1 MGETGDMESRGAAS
15 APRSRWQI
23 SVSVG
28 GGAPSRAVVWVSALG
43 ALHRAGVLPDA
54 AFYSGCVDLVAESP
68 NLRVVVARTLAQ
80 LRDDVMIGVVSDQPL
95 VPALRETIDADARAV
110 HGRTVRLDFA
120 REPDNDLAHL
130 LTEGDIDAATALVLR
145 AGPSFAIP
153 ARPLDPAQAGVDEA
167 LASFIWRVR
176 GEARRM
182 ADSAR
187 AAAEHLEAAPGR
199 PGAIGAELRAMALDQ
214 TGVSLFLAADL
225 AAARRA
231 FESLAAAAGS
241 AQAKWRNRALAMLAF
256 LDGLE
261 GRIESAEAR
270 LDDIRDGDW
279 PLDWVRAPMTAPE
292 YMARAL
298 ALLSYGDA
306 VAALEEMRLIEH
318 LFAGYEL
325 WGSLHAV
332 RIAAA
337 THARDDA
344 ELARFQAEFERHR
357 GVRLPRTRISI
368 DLADA
373 IRAAGRRIDA
383 PLLPEY
389 APGSAEANAVAAI
402 VRARALAPG
411 QQLGSARADASTP
424 LVHVI
429 RLLAVFVTAA
439 DAERAALADEIAA
452 VADAYGIWAPL
463 DLLAPAEMASL
474 RLAAHP
480 GRLRG
485 AAAPGS

>member
-1 MGETGDMESRGAAS
+1 
-15 APRSRWQI
+15 
-23 SVSVG
+23 V
-28 GGAPSRAVVWVSALG
+28 GGAPSRAVVWMSAFG
-43 ALHRAGVLPDA
+43 ALHRAGLLPDG
-54 AFYSGCVDLVAESP
+54 AFYSGCVDLVAEAP

-80 LRDDVMIGVVSDQPL
+80 LRDDVVIGVVSDQPL
-95 VPALRETIDADARAV
+95 VPALRATIDADARAV
-110 HGRTVRLDFA
+110 EARAVRLDFA
-120 REPDNDLAHL
+120 REPDTDLAHL
-130 LTEGDIDAATALVLR
+130 LAEGDVDAATALVLR
-145 AGPSFAIP
+145 AGPSFEVSVN
-153 ARPLDPAQAGVDEA
+153 PLDAAAAGVDHA
-167 LASFIWRVR
+167 LASFVWRVR

-182 ADSAR
+182 EDSAR
-187 AAAEHLEAAPGR
+187 AAAARLESALEPPPGSIPPER
-199 PGAIGAELRAMALDQ
+199 LAMALDQ
-214 TGVSLFLAADL
+214 VGVSLFLAADL
-225 AAARRA
+225 AASRRA
-231 FESLAAAAGS
+231 FAALAVAVES
-241 AQAKWRNRALAMLAF
+241 AQAKWRNRAHAMLAF
-256 LDGLE
+256 LDALE
-261 GRIESAEAR
+261 GRIEAAEAR
-270 LDDIRDGDW
+270 LDGIRDGDW

-337 THARDDA
+337 THAQDDA
-344 ELARFQAEFERHR
+344 ALARFMGEFERHR

-411 QQLGSARADASTP
+411 QRLSSAGADASTP
-424 LVHVI
+424 LIHVI

-439 DAERAALADEIAA
+439 DAERAALAGEIAA

-474 RLAAHP
+474 RLAAPP

-485 AAAPGS
+485 PAAPTSAPGPAAS